1 MHPLRCYLTLKTV
14 APTYELPG
22 LTNPELRIKTY
33 YPMEGEHELF
43 MCDTMCRI
51 VPLSVNRQETL
62 RIPRLAPL
70 YIIELALL
78 LFYVIFDYCCL
89 CGLILY

>member
-14 APTYELPG
+14 TPTYELPG
-22 LTNPELRIKTY
+22 LTNPELTY

-70 YIIELALL
+70 YIFIIELALL